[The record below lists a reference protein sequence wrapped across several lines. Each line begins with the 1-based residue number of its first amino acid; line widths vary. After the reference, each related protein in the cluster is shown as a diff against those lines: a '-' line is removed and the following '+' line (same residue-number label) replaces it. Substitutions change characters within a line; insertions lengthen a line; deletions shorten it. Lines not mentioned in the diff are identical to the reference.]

1 MQAGARVGVQ
11 GAVRGAGQT
20 GQRAEAAAGQAG
32 LWAGQAG
39 WDGSWFH
46 KVSHCVVERLGA
58 HREACW
64 TFFHTALLKEVVACI
79 ALNAYLPQI
88 QRLAAVIARLR
99 LFRGAGSC

>member
-11 GAVRGAGQT
+11 GAVRGTGQT
-20 GQRAEAAAGQAG
+20 GPRAEAAAGQAG

-46 KVSHCVVERLGA
+46 KVSHGVVERLGA

-79 ALNAYLPQI
+79 ALCNT
-88 QRLAAVIARLR
+88 
-99 LFRGAGSC
+99 